1 MNRYLTAGAL
11 ALAVPL
17 AGCGGAA
24 DLLLAAADVAT
35 TVAVHDRIFE
45 RNRKPDRTSKVDPG
59 GSRQGQWPYASNSF
73 FHAYYDCRDGRSCG
87 IVAND
92 PDVPSRRNLS
102 EAGAHGATSIFHG
115 RVRDGVGQ
123 RELTEYLRRDAA
135 QVDNDRGLLR
145 WGRTPPTVHVVEG
158 ASRAMIEETKKAILL
173 INGAL
178 PADWQLRVSTS
189 PITEEQEA
197 AGIVGGITVNFSPRY
212 RWPSSARRTD
222 ADGWAF
228 WRHDG
233 GGQITQAAVL
243 VDSNLGSTTRL
254 GILTHELIH
263 TLGRQHADPDR
274 FSASIMHAY
283 VHGAP
288 DFVLYPLDREALHAV
303 YSRMSSGT
311 QPSDIATDLGP
322 WADVSTHV
330 IGRIGESIDQEGVV
344 VFGAAVLNGHVR
356 SYAAGTDLPVVGL
369 RNNPALRGSATWTGR
384 LLGLTPDARVVAGDA
399 DLTVRLA
406 TLTGDIDFT
415 NLEAWAAGAPPG
427 AIGTGGRWGDGDL
440 VYTITVT
447 GNNFVQTGGDDGA
460 VTGAFFGPKHE
471 SMGGTL
477 KRTDLSAG
485 FGGTR

>member
-1 MNRYLTAGAL
+1 MKRGLIAAVLAALLPLT
-11 ALAVPL
+11 
-17 AGCGGAA
+17 GCGGGA
-24 DLLLAAADVAT
+24 DLLLAVAQTAAT
-35 TVAVHDRIFE
+35 HELLEDR
-45 RNRKPDRTSKVDPG
+45 RDRKPDRSDTVDPG
-59 GSRQGQWPYASNSF
+59 TSRQGEWAYASNAF
-73 FHAYYDCRDGRSCG
+73 FHVYYDCRDGRSCG

-92 PDVPSRRNLS
+92 PDIPSRRNLN
-102 EAGAHGATSIFHG
+102 EAGAHGATRIFHG
-115 RVRDGVGQ
+115 RVRDGVG
-123 RELTEYLRRDAA
+123 RNELAEYLRRDAA
-135 QVDNDRGLLR
+135 LVDDGYGLLR

-178 PADWQLRVSTS
+178 PPEWQLRVNTS

-197 AGIVGGITVNFSPRY
+197 AGIDGGITVNFSPRY

-222 ADGWAF
+222 ADGLAYWQHN
-228 WRHDG
+228 RG
-233 GGQITQAAVL
+233 EITQAAVL

-263 TLGRQHADPDR
+263 TLGRQHADPGR
-274 FSASIMHAY
+274 FPSSIMHAY

-330 IGRIGESIDQEGVV
+330 VGRIGESIDQEGVV
-344 VFGAAVLNGHVR
+344 VFGAAALNGHVR
-356 SYAAGTDLPVVGL
+356 SYALGTDLPLTGL

-384 LLGLTPDARVVAGDA
+384 LLGLTPNARVVAGDA
-399 DLTVRLA
+399 GLAVRLA
-406 TLTGDIDFT
+406 TMTGNLDFT

-427 AIGTGGRWGDGDL
+427 AIGTGTRWGDGDL
-440 VYTITVT
+440 GYSITVRDN
-447 GNNFVQTGGDDGA
+447 GFVQTGGNEGA
-460 VTGAFFGPKHE
+460 VTGAFFGSRHE
-471 SMGGTL
+471 SMAGTL
-477 KRTDLSAG
+477 KRRDLAAG
-485 FGGTR
+485 FGGRR